1 MSPVLAA
8 TLSLIPG
15 VGHLFVGKRRKAA
28 ALFVLDIGIVGAF
41 LFLKTNMGYL
51 LIALGYVMTMVPA
64 VIETYALARG
74 RVSRFSESK
83 PYIWIMLLMEGFAAL
98 PLLWQSPVFSK
109 RTKIAWS
116 IAVPLLAVL
125 YFVFL
130 GFFGIRF
137 LNNAKF

>member
-1 MSPVLAA
+1 MSPVIAA

-15 VGHLFVGKRRKAA
+15 AGHLYIGKRRKAV
-28 ALFVLDIGIVGAF
+28 ALFVLDIGIAGAF
-41 LFLKTNMGYL
+41 LVLKTNIGYL
-51 LIALGYVMTMVPA
+51 LIALGYLMTMVPA
-64 VIETYALARG
+64 VLETYALARG
-74 RVSRFSESK
+74 KVSGFSESK
-83 PYIWIMLLMEGFAAL
+83 PYIWVMLLMEGFAAL
-98 PLLWQSPVFSK
+98 PLLWQSQAFSK

-130 GFFGIRF
+130 GLFGIRF